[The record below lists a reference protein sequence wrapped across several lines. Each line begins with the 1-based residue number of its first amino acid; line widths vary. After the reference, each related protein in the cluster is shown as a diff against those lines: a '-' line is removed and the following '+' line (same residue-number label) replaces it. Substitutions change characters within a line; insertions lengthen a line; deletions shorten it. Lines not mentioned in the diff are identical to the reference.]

1 MKKPASCAGCAFYQ
15 DGQGFVPD
23 ELRDGAAVLIVGQN
37 PGAEEVEQGRPFVG
51 KTGQMMES
59 KYLKDAG
66 LTREDVSI
74 GNAIRCRWRGTNELP
89 KINETLIRSAL
100 AHCHAAHFR
109 LPADI
114 RLIIAQGDYA
124 AMQLTGGTVGEW
136 RGYVRP
142 YVGINHGA
150 ITEPWVPQRD
160 SLPVLDTV
168 HLARLFRE
176 PSLTLPTRLDWAKVP
191 RILAGKWPRKPP
203 RFNLE
208 APQEWPEVF
217 AFDTEYWHEE
227 GTAPTSARLTRWSA
241 SWGTGDGETCV
252 VETGHGTPGY
262 GYIRTPPRVITQYA
276 PADVHHLARLTGTT
290 WHEGRTRN
298 HVRALPSMGG
308 DFSPWNRSD
317 MASMPALRGAESH
330 ASPTEPL
337 LDATSVWNR
346 FLIEDTV
353 WKHAVLWSDHSHDLN
368 YLGSLYSS
376 FNRWKHLSESDPILY
391 SGLDALGLLEVDRA
405 LERELDADPQSRR
418 VWESIDRPAL
428 GEFVRAQYRGLRT
441 DPSRVNEVVSQ
452 LTAETIDAQRKA
464 QAICGWPVNLAS
476 NPQVGHRLYDI
487 EGLKPKR
494 SL

>member
-1 MKKPASCAGCAFYQ
+1 MKKPAGCAGCAFYQ

-37 PGAEEVEQGRPFVG
+37 PGAEEVEQARPFVG
-51 KTGQMMES
+51 KTGQMME
-59 KYLKDAG
+59 KYLRDAG
-66 LTREDVSI
+66 LTREDVSV

-89 KINETLIRSAL
+89 KINERMVRDAL
-100 AHCHAAHFR
+100 NHCSRAHF
-109 LPADI
+109 LIPSGT
-114 RLIIAQGDYA
+114 RLIVAQGDYA

-136 RGYVRP
+136 RGDVRP
-142 YVGINHGA
+142 ALLRHISNVA
-150 ITEPWVPQRD
+150 EPWVPAPND
-160 SLPVLDTV
+160 LPVLLTV

-176 PSLTLPTRLDWAKVP
+176 PSLTLPTRLDWTKIP

-203 RFNLE
+203 KFNLE
-208 APQEWPEVF
+208 APKKWPEVF

-241 SWGTGDGETCV
+241 SWGTEDGETCV

-290 WHEGRTRN
+290 WQTGR
-298 HVRALPSMGG
+298 GG
-308 DFSPWNRSD
+308 LDRR
-317 MASMPALRGAESH
+317 SMPDEER
-330 ASPTEPL
+330 
-337 LDATSVWNR
+337 SVWNT
-346 FLIEDTV
+346 FNIEDTV
-353 WKHAVLWSDHSHDLN
+353 WKHAVLWSDHPHDLN
-368 YLGSLYSS
+368 YLGSIYSS
-376 FNRWKHLSESDPILY
+376 FNRWKHLGNSDPILY
-391 SGLDALGLLEVDRA
+391 SGLDAVGLLEVDRA
-405 LERELDADPQSRR
+405 LERELDADPQSRK
-418 VWESIDRPAL
+418 VWETIDRPAL
-428 GEFVRAQYRGLRT
+428 GEFVRAQYQGQRT
-441 DPSRVNEVVSQ
+441 DPSRVNEVVSMLQ
-452 LTAETIDAQRKA
+452 AETVDAQRKA